1 MYILFL
7 FMFRS
12 TMSYFSDKTY
22 FRGLKHERIK
32 ICLLVS
38 NAATGCFPCAG
49 NIYYM
54 FNFQPLLVVARSL
67 KVIRKS
73 TLYCKHYLTEG
84 CMKLIF
90 HQNLIVYLDCMYAVV
105 AEMRLGTKKS
115 FFLKVAKSYYTQ
127 VYKTIKKCVVHVVQF
142 LY

>member
-49 NIYYM
+49 NSYYV
-54 FNFQPLLVVARSL
+54 FNFQSLLVVSISL

-73 TLYCKHYLTEG
+73 TLNCMHYLTEK
-84 CMKLIF
+84 CMNLIL
-90 HQNLIVYLDCMYAVV
+90 HQNLIVYLDCMYGVV
-105 AEMRLGTKKS
+105 AEMIGYQEKLLFKGGKK
-115 FFLKVAKSYYTQ
+115 YYTQ